1 MSGLPSPDPAAT
13 CLVTGAS
20 SGIGAALARE
30 LSARGYGVTLVA
42 RREERLRSLAA
53 ELTSAYG
60 THAEA
65 LPCDLADP
73 SARAALPKR
82 VAALGLRVDL
92 LASNAGLGSHG
103 RFTKLDPA
111 GEVQQIRVMCE
122 AAIDLCGTFV
132 PPMVQ
137 RRAGAVLIVAS
148 ISAFQPVPN
157 TATYG
162 AAKAFLLSFGEALHT
177 ELRGSGVAVTTLC
190 PGPVRTEFFDPRV
203 EHPSERIFPASLWK
217 NPKAIAGAGIRGL
230 ARNRRVVI
238 PGGVARLLAGS
249 GRFSPHFFQ
258 LRVVD
263 RLYRGRSLR
272 SPTP

>member
-1 MSGLPSPDPAAT
+1 MARLPSPDPAAT
-13 CLVTGAS
+13 CLITGAS

-30 LSARGYGVTLVA
+30 LSVRGYGVTLVA
-42 RREERLRSLAA
+42 RREERLRALAA
-53 ELTSAYG
+53 ELALAYSVR
-60 THAEA
+60 AEV

-73 SARAALPKR
+73 SARAALRER

-103 RFTKLDPA
+103 RFSELDPA
-111 GEVQQIRVMCE
+111 GEVQQVRVMCE
-122 AAIDLCGTFV
+122 ASVELCGIFV

-137 RRAGAVLIVAS
+137 RGGGAVLIVAS

-162 AAKAFLLSFGEALHT
+162 AAKAFLLSFGEGLHS

-190 PGPVRTEFFDPRV
+190 PGPVRTEFFEPGI
-203 EHPSERIFPASLWK
+203 EHPSERLFPAPFWK
-217 NPKAIAGAGIRGL
+217 SPEAIAKAGIRGL
-230 ARNRRVVI
+230 SRNRRVVI
-238 PGGVARLLAGS
+238 PGAAARLLAGS
-249 GRFSPHFFQ
+249 GRVCPHFLQ
-258 LRVVD
+258 LPLVERM
-263 RLYRGRSLR
+263 YRGRSLR